1 MKAISKQFSHVSN
14 FTTYMAIVE
23 KLVNNISNNK
33 LKILDLPAGNGLLAT
48 RLRGHGHEVIC
59 ADINKERPEYV
70 FANLE
75 KQLPFPERS
84 FDLVIC
90 LEGIEH
96 VIEPY
101 HLIKEICR
109 ITKPDGHIII
119 SQPNVQSFFSRLKF
133 LFTGMIY
140 QFEPEGSKHP
150 EGCLI
155 DRGHISPL
163 TLIQMGYL
171 FGELGWTPYTVT
183 GDGLKKKILFPL
195 YLILWAINL
204 IVIKWRHKRCS
215 IKEIQHFYTFLT
227 NFRSLTSR
235 SLITAWKKTNKNI

>member
-14 FTTYMAIVE
+14 FTPYMAIVE
-23 KLVNNISNNK
+23 KLVNTISNK
-33 LKILDLPAGNGLLAT
+33 QLKILDLPAGNGLLAA

-59 ADINKERPEYV
+59 ADINAEHPEYV

-75 KQLPFPERS
+75 SSLPFSERS

-96 VIEPY
+96 VTEPY
-101 HLIKEICR
+101 HLIKELCR
-109 ITKPDGHIII
+109 IAKPDGHIII
-119 SQPNVQSFFSRLKF
+119 SQPNVQSFFSRLRF

-140 QFEPEGSKHP
+140 QFDPEGSKHP
-150 EGCLI
+150 EGRLI

-163 TLIQMGYL
+163 TLVQMSYL
-171 FGELGWTPYTVT
+171 FGELGWEPFTVT

-195 YLILWAINL
+195 YLILWLIN
-204 IVIKWRHKRCS
+204 VTTIKWRHNKCT
-215 IKEIQHFYTFLT
+215 IKEIQHLYTFLT

-235 SLITAWKKTNKNI
+235 SLITAWIKTNENV